1 MFIYSLNEIYNPNP
15 TIQDNLPSIEYP
27 LIVYVGYKKENFP
40 PELELLLTNILKA
53 LKLSFAEIL
62 VVYQED
68 ILNKRIRNV
77 KNSTINKVVS
87 FGIKPQNMG
96 FNVSNTPYKM
106 MEFKNTRLILADDL
120 AEIKSNSSLKQKLW
134 IELQKMFDLK

>member
-15 TIQDNLPSIEYP
+15 IIQDNKSSIEYP
-27 LIVYVGYKKENFP
+27 LIIYVGYNKDDFP

-53 LKLSFAEIL
+53 LKLSFTEIL
-62 VVYQED
+62 VIYQED

-87 FGIKPQNMG
+87 FGIQPQNIG
-96 FNVSNTPYKM
+96 FNVSKIPYEM

-120 AEIKSNSSLKQKLW
+120 AEIKNNSLLKQKLW
-134 IELQKMFDLK
+134 IELQKMFGLK